1 MKNHYN
7 KFKTTTDGQHLMVL
21 EKQWLFDNAI
31 KNDGFTPRPVPD
43 KYFEYVFL
51 GTIKEYLNTD
61 YNITQYKW
69 SSNNRDNVKFIRKW
83 KFAIQMIYPYI
94 GSDDRKLGKHVIS
107 LYLVGNDDE
116 VFQYRRIWEEL

>member
-51 GTIKEYLNTD
+51 GTIKE
-61 YNITQYKW
+61 
-69 SSNNRDNVKFIRKW
+69 
-83 KFAIQMIYPYI
+83 
-94 GSDDRKLGKHVIS
+94 
-107 LYLVGNDDE
+107 
-116 VFQYRRIWEEL
+116 

>member
-1 MKNHYN
+1 MKKYYN
-7 KFKTTTDGQHLMVL
+7 RFKTTTDGQYLMVL

-43 KYFEYVFL
+43 KHFEYVFL

-69 SSNNRDNVKFIRKW
+69 NSNNRDNIKFIRKW